1 VPQENILQL
10 LPGAPMPSKE
20 QLASYWT
27 KEWRKALKYLGRR
40 PLKLVRHVQGTTFY
54 HKVRCRRFLRPCIGS
69 PFRSAKAAKARG
81 CGVDDL
87 EGLLGLIEIGAVE
100 LDPWNSAVDDIEHP
114 DVLVLDLNPGESVEW
129 TFVRETAL
137 RLRELLNSEGHDNSW
152 PKLTGGKGV
161 HVMVPIETEHDA

>member
-54 HKVRCRRFLRPCIGS
+54 HKGPLPEIPPTVHRLTVQKR
-69 PFRSAKAAKARG
+69 
-81 CGVDDL
+81 
-87 EGLLGLIEIGAVE
+87 EG
-100 LDPWNSAVDDIEHP
+100 
-114 DVLVLDLNPGESVEW
+114 GEG
-129 TFVRETAL
+129 T
-137 RLRELLNSEGHDNSW
+137 RLWG
-152 PKLTGGKGV
+152 
-161 HVMVPIETEHDA
+161 